1 MTAAAGVPG
10 ERPVTTTTG
19 ASLVR
24 GGATM
29 AVGTIVSRV
38 TGFLRTAVLT
48 AAVGY
53 TGVQDAYNTG
63 NTVPNIIHD
72 LLLGGVLSSVL
83 VPMLVRAARD
93 DEDDGAQFLSTIFTI
108 ITGVLIVV
116 VLVGELA
123 APLLMRLYLNADI
136 HGDER
141 ALAVTLTRFFLPQVL
156 FYALTG
162 LFSAVLTIRGRF
174 GAVGLAP
181 AVNNVVVIGVVA
193 AFFTTSRDARNQ
205 SWSHLS
211 SGQSL
216 LLGLGTTLGV
226 VAMAVALLPSL
237 ARVGVRIRLRL
248 DVTDPRLREVARL
261 GGWVFVY
268 AVANQVGYVVISYL
282 ATYQRGGASIYSN
295 AFQLFSLPYAIV
307 TVSVISALMPALSA
321 AALDDDRA
329 AVRGQVSRAL
339 RLSAVLLV
347 PASLG
352 FIALFGPLTTAA
364 FRYGGAGGG
373 DFGSVGRTLAIFA
386 IGLVPFSAYLVLLRV
401 FYARHDSR
409 TPAVINIWA
418 NGVNIVADIVLVTVL
433 PADERIPGLAGGFV
447 LSYVVGTALAVR
459 RLRRPM
465 GGLDGYRV
473 TRLFVR
479 VGIAAALGA
488 VTAGLVAAGV
498 EAGVGRGTGPAV
510 LATVVAAG
518 LGGAVYFAAARRMRV
533 RELTGLVALVRR

>member
-1 MTAAAGVPG
+1 MTAPAG
-10 ERPVTTTTG
+10 T
-19 ASLVR
+19 SLVR

-29 AVGTIVSRV
+29 AVGTVISRV

-83 VPMLVRAARD
+83 VPMLVLAARD
-93 DEDDGAQFLSTIFTI
+93 DEDDGARFLSTIFTI
-108 ITGVLIVV
+108 ITATLVV
-116 VLVGELA
+116 VVVVGEFA

-141 ALAVTLTRFFLPQVL
+141 DLAVTLTRFFLPQVL

-181 AVNNVVVIGVVA
+181 AVNNIVVIGVVA
-193 AFFTTSRDARNQ
+193 AFFTTSRDAHNQ
-205 SWSHLS
+205 NWSHLS

-226 VAMAVALLPSL
+226 VAMAAALLPAL
-237 ARVGVRIRLRL
+237 ARAGVRLRL
-248 DVTDPRLREVARL
+248 RSDVRDPRLREVARL

-282 ATYQRGGASIYSN
+282 ATGHRGGASVYSN
-295 AFQLFSLPYAIV
+295 AFQIFSLPYAIV
-307 TVSVISALMPALSA
+307 TVSVISAYMPALSA
-321 AALDDDRA
+321 AALENDRA
-329 AVRGQVSRAL
+329 AVTGQVSRAL

-352 FIALFGPLTTAA
+352 MIALAGPLSTAA
-364 FRYGGAGGG
+364 FHYGGAGGA
-373 DFGSVGRTLAIFA
+373 DFATLGRTLAMFA

-418 NGVNIVADIVLVTVL
+418 NAVNIVADIVLVTVL
-433 PADERIPGLAGGFV
+433 PADQRIPGLAGGFV
-447 LSYVVGTALAVR
+447 LSYVVGTVLAVI

-465 GGLDGYRV
+465 GSLDGYRV

-479 VGIAAALGA
+479 VGLAAVLGA
-488 VTAGLVAAGV
+488 VVAGLTAHGI
-498 EAGVGRGTGPAV
+498 EAGTGHGTAAAV
-510 LATVVAAG
+510 LASVVAVA
-518 LGGAVYFAAARRMRV
+518 LGGGVYFWAARRMRV
-533 RELTGLVALVRR
+533 TELTGLVSLLRR